1 MEGGFARAVNTAE
14 QVRGV
19 GDIPVYREGNSDRE
33 SFEIFLRDPVA
44 FHMRAYRQ
52 HGPIFRTWFR
62 SALWIV
68 MGGTEANEFIWRSND
83 IWSYAKTNVPFT
95 EERGPD
101 HVTALDGE
109 RHRHKR
115 AVLKPAF
122 DQAPAMRYLTQ
133 FNEML
138 HADLAR
144 AAAAGPVDLSRIW
157 AFEITKIA
165 SRTAAVCEVP
175 DEVLARMA
183 QWEFESLQGLFL
195 EEGRAAYVNRP
206 SYRTLHD
213 DVFSWL
219 GRIVDQRLAAPDK
232 PDDNFGAVIAAR
244 RASESGEPDRGALI
258 DDLYLTLIS
267 GSHNT
272 ANLINWALLFT
283 YRTPEWLAEV
293 RYEVDGWDGKD
304 VMALAKLPKVKATI
318 AESLRLRPG
327 VVFTAKDAVEPFA
340 FGGYQIPSGSRVL
353 HSIVLAQ
360 FLDELYPD
368 PFDFK
373 PQRFVENSR
382 FAPKSLGAF
391 GGGAH
396 ICLGRNHSLLQGPVA
411 FAQVVKYFDLE
422 FTDAR
427 GAGCAVGFGGLRPYS
442 ENWATLVP
450 RKS

>member
-1 MEGGFARAVNTAE
+1 MNTTE
-14 QVRGV
+14 QLSGID
-19 GDIPVYREGNSDRE
+19 DIPIYREGDSDQA
-33 SFEIFLRDPVA
+33 SFGIFLTDPIA
-44 FHMRAYRQ
+44 FHLRAFRR
-52 HGPIFRTWFR
+52 HGPIYRTWFR
-62 SALWIV
+62 SALWII
-68 MGGTEANEFIWRSND
+68 MGGTEANEFIWRNND
-83 IWSYAKTNVPFT
+83 LWSYSKTNVPFT

-101 HVTALDGE
+101 HVTALDGDS
-109 RHRHKR
+109 HRHKR

-122 DQAPAMRYLTQ
+122 DQAPALRYLAD
-133 FNEML
+133 FNDML
-138 HADLAR
+138 HADLVR
-144 AAAAGPVDLSRIW
+144 AGASGPVDLSRFW

-165 SRTAAVCEVP
+165 SRTAAVCDVP
-175 DEVLARMA
+175 DPVLARMA

-195 EEGRAAYVNRP
+195 EEGRAEYVGRP
-206 SYRTLHD
+206 SYRALHD
-213 DVFSWL
+213 EVFEWL
-219 GRIVDQRLAAPDK
+219 GRIVDERLAAPVK
-232 PDDNFGAVIAAR
+232 PNDNFESVIKAR
-244 RASESGEPDRGALI
+244 MASETGPLVRDSLI

-272 ANLINWALLFT
+272 ANLINWAILFT
-283 YRTPEWLAEV
+283 FRTPGWLQEV
-293 RYEVDGWDGKD
+293 RAEVDGWDGKD

-340 FGGYQIPSGSRVL
+340 FGGYQIPSGTRVL

-360 FLDELYPD
+360 FLEELYPD
-368 PFDFK
+368 PFEFK

-422 FTDAR
+422 FTDSL
-427 GAGCAVGFGGLRPYS
+427 GAGRAVGFGGLRPYM
-442 ENWATLVP
+442 ENWAKLIP
-450 RKS
+450 RHT